1 MIIPFFYGV
10 NAYSQIVRVDDFG
23 LDSPVKYSAR
33 DSIVM
38 DVPAQIIRLY
48 GNADVKYEEINL
60 SADLIEID
68 IEKSEVQ
75 ATYSTDSLGNKIGK
89 PFFTDG
95 TEEVTCDAMR
105 YNFKSEKAI
114 IQEVRTQQA
123 DGYIHMEFSKR
134 LPNEEIHFKNGK
146 YTTCD
151 KENPHYHFQ
160 LSKAIVIPGKR
171 IVTGPIHMRIL
182 NIPMPIAF
190 PFSFLPNS
198 DTRKHGLI
206 LPSFSLAGNYGSGL
220 ENLGYY
226 FPINNKL
233 ENYVYGTVYTSGRW
247 AVSDQLNYNNKYK
260 YSGTVKLGFEH
271 LQGFFYEESIANNYT
286 VYWNHSQATKA
297 HPSLRFGANIDFRS
311 NNDASQTIEIIPENV
326 FNTAF
331 NSAINLNK
339 SWKLDQFS
347 GTWSGKL
354 SLQQNSE
361 TENFVMELPSFN
373 LSVNRFDLGVLRKNK
388 IGKKWY
394 ENIAITYTA
403 SSLNRVTVN
412 DSVASAG
419 LRNAD
424 LSFIADN
431 STSGIKQHVVVQT
444 NLKPKSGWFNFN
456 LNTTYDE
463 NWNFQSIE
471 NYWNPLNQSVDTN
484 FMNGFK
490 TARSVSFSGS
500 LNTNLY
506 GYLKTN
512 FANKLKF
519 RHVMTPNISFT
530 YRPDI
535 GEYQLIQIDT
545 AGNTGYFSPFSASLY
560 NEQAKGASGLINYS
574 LANILEMKKLDKAD
588 TINNTFKSF
597 KLIDRFNISGSYDL
611 LRDSLNLSNFI
622 FSMQTTPIKMFSIQA
637 GWTLNPYAY
646 SNETGIT
653 NSNYAWNNAQGIGR
667 VTSANFAVNGRY
679 GTKRT
684 KSDTLRNLKNS
695 VFNINF
701 QYNINYSRNSNGI
714 VQQDTFGL
722 THTIRVNGDLELWK
736 LWSFDYDIMTDLMT
750 LLSNPNPS
758 VRIGVKR
765 ELHCWET
772 SLSFTK
778 TNNFFAPMLD
788 DDNNTSPNYVIRF
801 KINIKASMFNA
812 FLPELTP
819 RIPQTWYTTE

>member
-1 MIIPFFYGV
+1 MGF
-10 NAYSQIVRVDDFG
+10 AHSQIVKVGDFG

-48 GNADVKYEEINL
+48 GNADVKYEDINL
-60 SADLIEID
+60 TADLIQID
-68 IEKSEVQ
+68 IEKSEVK

-95 TEEVTCDAMR
+95 TEKVTCDAMR

-114 IQEVRTQQA
+114 IEEVRTQQA
-123 DGYIHMEFSKR
+123 DGYIHMEYSKR

-151 KENPHYHFQ
+151 KEHPHYHFQ
-160 LSKAIVIPGKR
+160 LSKAIVVPNKR

-182 NIPMPIAF
+182 NIPMPLAF

-198 DTRKHGLI
+198 NTRKHGLI
-206 LPSFSLAGNYGSGL
+206 LPRFALAGNYGTGL

-226 FPINNKL
+226 LPINSKL
-233 ENYVYGTVYTSGRW
+233 ENYVYGTIYTTGRW
-247 AVSDQLNYNNKYK
+247 AISDQLNYNKKYK
-260 YSGTVKLGFEH
+260 YSGSVKLGFEH

-286 VYWNHSQATKA
+286 VYWNHNQAAKA

-311 NNDASQTIEIIPENV
+311 NNDASQTIEILPENV

-339 SWKLDQFS
+339 SWKLNQLS

-354 SLQQNSE
+354 SLQQNSL
-361 TENFVMELPSFN
+361 TENFILELPSFN
-373 LSVNRFDLGVLRKNK
+373 LSVNRFDLGVLRKDK

-394 ENIAITYTA
+394 ENIAVTYSA
-403 SSLNRVTVN
+403 NSLNRVTVN
-412 DSVASAG
+412 DSIATSSVKNFDFA
-419 LRNAD
+419 
-424 LSFIADN
+424 FIGDN
-431 STSGIKQHVVVQT
+431 NTSGIKQNVVVQT
-444 NLKPKSGWFNFN
+444 NLKPKSGWFTFN
-456 LNTTYDE
+456 LNTNYTE
-463 NWNFQSIE
+463 NWNFQSTE
-471 NYWNPLNQSVDTN
+471 NYWNPDNQSVDTN
-484 FMNGFK
+484 FIDGLK
-490 TARSVSFSGS
+490 TARSVSFSGG
-500 LNTNLY
+500 LNTNFY

-512 FANKLKF
+512 FDNKLKF
-519 RHVMTPNISFT
+519 RHVMSPNISFT

-545 AGNTGYFSPFSASLY
+545 FGNTGYFSPFNTSLY
-560 NEQAKGASGLINYS
+560 REQTRGASGLLAFS

-597 KLIDRFNISGSYDL
+597 KLIDRFNINGSYDL
-611 LRDSLNLSNFI
+611 LRDSLNLSNI
-622 FSMQTTPIKMFSIQA
+622 RFSMQTTPIKMFSIQA

-646 SNETGIT
+646 DNETGIT
-653 NSNYAWNNAQGIGR
+653 NNDYAWDNGQGIGR
-667 VTSANFAVNGRY
+667 VTAADFAINGRY

-684 KSDTLRNLKNS
+684 KSDTLKNLRNS

-701 QYNINYSRNSNGI
+701 QYNINYSRNTNGI
-714 VQQDTFGL
+714 VQQDTFAL
-722 THTIRVNGDLELWK
+722 THTIRVNGNLELWK
-736 LWSFDYDIMTDLMT
+736 LWSFNYDIMTDL
-750 LLSNPNPS
+750 LSLKTNPNPS
-758 VRIGVKR
+758 VRLSVKR
-765 ELHCWET
+765 ELHCWES
-772 SLSFTK
+772 SLEFTK
-778 TNNFFAPMLD
+778 NGTFIKSIVANQV
-788 DDNNTSPNYVIRF
+788 PNYVIRF

-812 FLPELTP
+812 FLPEMTP
-819 RIPQTWYTTE
+819 RIPQTWYIN